1 MSIDNSPVWQKWGA
15 IGTCASAVVALISVA
30 VYIWQAVE
38 ANRAQK
44 ASIIA
49 KEVLK
54 TAQVRVETLQEKT
67 AIQETALS
75 NALEQ
80 VSLYGDIIAAE
91 GGDRWAYVRASKRL
105 YPIAETN
112 IAGMADFFI
121 MRLYD
126 GIRRFRGHPS
136 DNPMLKSI
144 MFSSKTVFFDDES
157 VSAGLKASTVT
168 DRLFAINTV
177 RVRRMYSL
185 LPTLVHI
192 VEDDPDLTVVQFAL
206 DVVTSVLGKARHG
219 QWDFDDIVRHPERFK
234 SWFTQTWEKLGPKL
248 KSSEPLAV
256 EKLSLEKAESDY
268 YYLKNTQ
275 TGETFSLPDVDS
287 ENIVPLKFKP

>member
-1 MSIDNSPVWQKWGA
+1 
-15 IGTCASAVVALISVA
+15 
-30 VYIWQAVE
+30 
-38 ANRAQK
+38 
-44 ASIIA
+44 
-49 KEVLK
+49 
-54 TAQVRVETLQEKT
+54 
-67 AIQETALS
+67 
-75 NALEQ
+75 
-80 VSLYGDIIAAE
+80 
-91 GGDRWAYVRASKRL
+91 
-105 YPIAETN
+105 
-112 IAGMADFFI
+112 
-121 MRLYD
+121 
-126 GIRRFRGHPS
+126 
-136 DNPMLKSI
+136 
-144 MFSSKTVFFDDES
+144 
-157 VSAGLKASTVT
+157 
-168 DRLFAINTV
+168 
-177 RVRRMYSL
+177 MYSL